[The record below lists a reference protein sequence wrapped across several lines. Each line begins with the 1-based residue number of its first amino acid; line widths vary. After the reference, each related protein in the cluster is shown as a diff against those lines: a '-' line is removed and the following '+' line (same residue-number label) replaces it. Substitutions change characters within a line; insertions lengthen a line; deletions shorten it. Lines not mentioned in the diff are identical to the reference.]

1 MLVLGRRVAEKIV
14 IADRIEITILEIRG
28 RTVRLGFT
36 APPDVAIHREE
47 ISRRLA
53 AERAGTGEQRAA
65 GTWELAKVA
74 TS

>member
-14 IADRIEITILEIRG
+14 IADRIEIRG